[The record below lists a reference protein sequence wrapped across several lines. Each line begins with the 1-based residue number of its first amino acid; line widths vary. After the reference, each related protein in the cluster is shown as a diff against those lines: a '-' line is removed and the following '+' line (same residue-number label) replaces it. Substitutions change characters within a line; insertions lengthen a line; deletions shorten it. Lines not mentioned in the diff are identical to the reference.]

1 MKTMKL
7 VAMMILV
14 ATAAATAPVTCI
26 TNYFAGYVAVT
37 QGWTTAENSGLSNG
51 TAYVAIPVAS
61 LPAATAAALVADG
74 TASDVRVLM
83 YAICDQAVTGYDVLG
98 TNAPANAEFT
108 KGTQVKSATQLEIKH
123 TIRTQVTIGSTTIK
137 AE

>member
-1 MKTMKL
+1 MKTL
-7 VAMMILV
+7 HV
-14 ATAAATAPVTCI
+14 ATLAIFAAVVCQAAQVTVI
-26 TNYFAGYVAVT
+26 TNYFAGYVCVT

-61 LPAATAAALVADG
+61 LPAATAAALAADG
-74 TASDVRVLM
+74 TNSDVRMLL
-83 YAICDQAVTGYDVLG
+83 YAICDAAVTGYDALG

-123 TIRTQVTIGSTTIK
+123 TVRTQVTIGTTTIK